1 VEEGLYKSAKVRLS
15 PWEKRKKRRQRK
27 KITFTIRER
36 PFYHFFSKVRAMFS
50 LGRVFVNWCSLEDSF
65 LHVH

>member
-1 VEEGLYKSAKVRLS
+1 VEEGLYKFVKVRLS

-50 LGRVFVNWCSLEDSF
+50 LGEGYL
-65 LHVH
+65 